1 MLSRVEARKR
11 RHVRV
16 RKKLTGTAERPRM
29 VVFRSNRHIYA
40 QVIDD
45 RAGRTI
51 AAASSLEK
59 GVAPGAKREAAK
71 QVGVLVGQR
80 AKEAGIGSVVFDRGG
95 FRYHGR
101 VAQVADGA
109 REAGLEL

>member
-16 RKKLTGTAERPRM
+16 RKRLTGTADRPRM

-45 RAGRTI
+45 GTGRTMV
-51 AAASSLEK
+51 AASSLEK
-59 GVAPGAKREAAK
+59 GVATGAKREAAK
-71 QVGVLVGQR
+71 HVGVLVGQR